1 MMNKKALE
9 RQYEFSIYK
18 KNNKVINERVT
29 KIVYDDIQDIHNAL
43 QEIRRNIEMITQQK
57 NDIEKA
63 LENYRKEEK
72 SILNYLECQIE

>member
-1 MMNKKALE
+1 MNKKALE